1 MIRFPLE
8 IEDTNFMEAKIK
20 HLEFIQN
27 TINRM
32 AGNSFLL
39 KGWSIT
45 IVGGLLAFSLKEMSV
60 DYVLVSLAVLFF
72 FWILDSYFLTLERSY
87 IRLYDH
93 VRQKSENDVD
103 FSMDTK
109 NIENKSNWWDCSFSK
124 TIKLF
129 YGGLALVHLFII
141 LMM

>member
-1 MIRFPLE
+1 M
-8 IEDTNFMEAKIK
+8 
-20 HLEFIQN
+20 EFIQN

-45 IVGGLLAFSLKEMSV
+45 IIGGLLAFSLKEMNVS
-60 DYVLVSLAVLFF
+60 YVLISLAVLFF
-72 FWILDSYFLTLERSY
+72 FWILDSYFLSLERAY
-87 IRLYDH
+87 ISLYDQ
-93 VRQKSENDVD
+93 VRQKSEAEIN
-103 FSMDTK
+103 FSMDVK
-109 NIENKSNWWDCSFSK
+109 NIENKSDWWDCSFSK